1 MILIQIYSEGKAVT
15 AERKKKQTNRNMS
28 KVEGQSAEGRNNCSI
43 LFYMIQLDFV
53 PIP

>member
-15 AERKKKQTNRNMS
+15 AERKKKTNRNMS

-53 PIP
+53 PIR